1 MGMRC
6 PRNGPEPNVISKA
19 QDSDDPTHLASWQS
33 QVKVN
38 RRALSLQRN
47 ETSRE
52 AQSTGVGGSEH
63 LGNQAKA

>member
-1 MGMRC
+1 
-6 PRNGPEPNVISKA
+6 VISKA